1 MASIVSFMNRSQ
13 LLDADTHLAE
23 RIVELVSG
31 QQIAVLITASG
42 RIVIRGDI
50 RRFYDGSGIAG
61 RLQESLVREKCQWVR
76 VDEQD
81 DCLAE
86 CLPHTGR
93 PLEELLWTLAFS
105 EFSERKSCLN
115 NGCRRDDV
123 VRLNHWPNLTRVP
136 FGINSHRLAA
146 LFSARPTS
154 IALAGKILGVDES
167 EVLQFY
173 NAAWYAGLVTRVN
186 RTAEPV
192 TLVRHRNQSLISSL
206 LKHLRRAPAAQADAC

>member
-1 MASIVSFMNRSQ
+1 MASIVSFINRSQ
-13 LLDADTHLAE
+13 RLDADTHLAA
-23 RIVELVSG
+23 RIIELVSA
-31 QQIAVLITASG
+31 QQIAILVTPSG
-42 RIVIRGDI
+42 TIVIRGDI
-50 RRFYDGSGIAG
+50 RRFYDHAG
-61 RLQESLVREKCQWVR
+61 LAARVQEGLVQGQCQWQR
-76 VDEQD
+76 VDED
-81 DCLAE
+81 DACLAG
-86 CLPHTGR
+86 CLPNTGR
-93 PLEELLWTLAFS
+93 PLEELLWTLAFK
-105 EFSERKSCLN
+105 EFNDRKSCLHD
-115 NGCRRDDV
+115 GCRRDDV

-186 RTAEPV
+186 RVAEPV

-206 LKHLRRAPAAQADAC
+206 LKHLRRTPAVRADAC